1 MVGVDPHLVF
11 LNVTPITSHSAA
23 VAPNTAHSA
32 ADPPNTAVLP
42 PLVPDPE
49 LDTSEPAEQPPSSLY
64 LPPPRTQDYDD
75 LDSYNSV
82 DYDGNVFS
90 RVPQFC
96 HRYFPPS
103 LKYCTQKYV
112 ILRIQELYYS

>member
-23 VAPNTAHSA
+23 EPPNTAHSA
-32 ADPPNTAVLP
+32 AAVLP

-49 LDTSEPAEQPPSSLY
+49 LEPTEPAELPPSSLY

-82 DYDGNVFS
+82 DYDGNCFS
-90 RVPQFC
+90 RSTFD
-96 HRYFPPS
+96 
-103 LKYCTQKYV
+103 L
-112 ILRIQELYYS
+112 L

>member
-23 VAPNTAHSA
+23 APPNTAHSAVEPPNTAHSA
-32 ADPPNTAVLP
+32 AAVLP

-49 LDTSEPAEQPPSSLY
+49 LDPTEPAEQPPSSLY

-82 DYDGNVFS
+82 DYDGNCFS
-90 RVPQFC
+90 RSTFNP
-96 HRYFPPS
+96 
-103 LKYCTQKYV
+103 L
-112 ILRIQELYYS
+112 